1 MESQFFDEYNE
12 LRVQVQQFATDLL
25 DHART
30 SYELEIMLNYDP
42 DGDVWD
48 PGDTQTL
55 DRLKL
60 ALKYKQKLFVAHPNV
75 QQLLATIWYEGL
87 PGWRRMNIVRQTA
100 ELVRLGL
107 MFPVYCVAYMMAPDS
122 KHGTFMKNPFIKF
135 IAHSSSYMCF
145 LFLLAAASQRI
156 ERMTLGFMGQQVRGL
171 ISRHAKLYVF

>member
-1 MESQFFDEYNE
+1 MESQFCTEYDE
-12 LRVQVQQFATDLL
+12 LRRQVQQFATDLL

-48 PGDTQTL
+48 PGETQTL

-75 QQLLATIWYEGL
+75 QQLLATIWFEGL
-87 PGWRRMNIVRQTA
+87 PGWRRMNIVRQTC

-107 MFPVYCVAYMMAPDS
+107 MFPVYCVAYMVSPTS
-122 KHGTFMKNPFIKF
+122 SHGAFLRNPFIKF
-135 IAHSSSYMCF
+135 ITHSSSYMCF

-156 ERMTLGFMGQQVRGL
+156 ERITLGFLGQQVSCL
-171 ISRHAKLYVF
+171 M